1 MSDITAAPAAPAP
14 ATPGAPAPT
23 AAPVVTAPTPVDP
36 AALVIGEPTPAPAA
50 PVVPPAPAPA
60 EAMVEYEPTGN
71 VGLDLALKF
80 VGERGLGAEHPAMV
94 AARAGDFGILTATL
108 AQMGTKAQGYEAM
121 VALAKQAFE
130 QTSATNA
137 ARAAKDL
144 ETVHKIVGGAEN
156 WSAIKT
162 WAGATADAD
171 EKAAINAALA
181 AGGVQATMAA
191 SYLAGLYSR
200 ATGIPKEGK
209 PAVGDSRSAAAG
221 TGALSPTEYTE
232 AVKELAR
239 TSRVPLD
246 SNPKYQELRSRRAAW
261 RG

>member
-1 MSDITAAPAAPAP
+1 
-14 ATPGAPAPT
+14 
-23 AAPVVTAPTPVDP
+23 
-36 AALVIGEPTPAPAA
+36 
-50 PVVPPAPAPA
+50 
-60 EAMVEYEPTGN
+60 VEYEATGN

-80 VGERGLGAEHPAMV
+80 VGDRGLDASHPAMV

-108 AQMGTKAQGYEAM
+108 AQMGAKAQGYEAM

-144 ETVHKIVGGAEN
+144 ESVHKIVGGPEN
-156 WSAIKT
+156 WTAIKT
-162 WAGATADAD
+162 WAGANADD
-171 EKAAINAALA
+171 NEKAEINKALA

-191 SYLAGLYSR
+191 TYLAQLYGQV
-200 ATGIPKEGK
+200 TGIPKEGK
-209 PAVGDSRSAAAG
+209 QAVGDTRSAAAS
-221 TGALSPTEYTE
+221 TGALSPQEYTE